1 MQLKQHHQISK
12 QPMIILYRNVN
23 QSSKAANFPNK
34 IFSKFHQIIINPK
47 GKKNQNF
54 QIVWNKEKR
63 YVKRLT

>member
-47 GKKNQNF
+47 GKKIKTF
-54 QIVWNKEKR
+54 KLFGIKKR
-63 YVKRLT
+63 DM